1 MSEGRRRENASSFS
15 RKLSTDST
23 HRKPIR
29 KRPGI
34 IGTGGTTSIQ
44 AVQTKRVSVFATR
57 FDPSLGADTLSN
69 YLRSKLGRSVDCR
82 KIETSHGRFS
92 SFQVTAECKEVAEMY
107 DPQLWPAGSFVRRYY
122 EARQRKTLGAT
133 VPEALPA
140 GSNCSVI
147 SDADTKERALMD
159 YRQTKE

>member
-1 MSEGRRRENASSFS
+1 MSEGRRRKNAPSSS

-23 HRKPIR
+23 HHKPIR

-34 IGTGGTTSIQ
+34 IGTGTTSIQ
-44 AVQTKRVSVFATR
+44 ALQTKSVFATR

-69 YLRSKLGRSVDCR
+69 YLRSKLGRSVECR
-82 KIETSHGRFS
+82 KIEASHGRFS

-122 EARQRKTLGAT
+122 EACHSRMLGAT
-133 VPEALPA
+133 VPETLPA
-140 GSNCSVI
+140 GSNCSAI
-147 SDADTKERALMD
+147 SDVDTKERALMD
-159 YRQTKE
+159 HRQTKE